1 MSIEDVRLLV
11 AERQRY
17 DDWLSALEARR
28 PETPGHV
35 FERVQADYV
44 GRRSDVLNRL
54 DEHVGTLATMR
65 DELTARVESLDG
77 RLAAHEDERAE
88 AILRTAVGEYDTARW
103 DEVRQGV
110 EGSIQT
116 LDRERATLMSE
127 LQEIRTLLSSARTG
141 PAMSAAVAPTPVF
154 VSAALPLLDVDF
166 DDDLDDFVAPAVPT
180 PADLRTPVAAVPA
193 FDEDPGDFEDAL
205 SMFSPSSDPG
215 LVELP
220 PIDNYRR
227 EREEAPPHRAAS
239 PAAATPASSFTAP
252 VDRASPARKEP
263 FDEMAFLRS
272 VIDPATSG
280 GNART
285 ATSGNQPK
293 SLRCTECGTMNFPTE
308 WYCERCGGELAAF

>member
-28 PETPGHV
+28 SETPGHV
-35 FERVQADYV
+35 FERVHADYV

-54 DEHVGTLATMR
+54 DEHVGALTTMR

-88 AILRTAVGEYDTARW
+88 AVLRTAVGEYDPARW

-116 LDRERATLMSE
+116 LDRERATLVSE
-127 LQEIRTLLSSARTG
+127 LQELHTILSSARTS

-166 DDDLDDFVAPAVPT
+166 DDDLDDFVAPSVPT
-180 PADLRTPVAAVPA
+180 PAELLTPVAAVPA
-193 FDEDPGDFEDAL
+193 FDDDPREFEDAL

-215 LVELP
+215 LVELAP
-220 PIDNYRR
+220 VESYRR
-227 EREEAPPHRAAS
+227 EREETPSHRTALTS
-239 PAAATPASSFTAP
+239 DATPAALFAAP
-252 VDRASPARKEP
+252 VDRASPTRKEP

-272 VIDPATSG
+272 VIDPATTG

-285 ATSGNQPK
+285 ATSGAQPK

>member
-1 MSIEDVRLLV
+1 MSIDDVRLLV

-17 DDWLSALEARR
+17 DDWMSALEARR
-28 PETPGHV
+28 AETPGHV
-35 FERVQADYV
+35 FDRVLADYV

-77 RLAAHEDERAE
+77 KLAAHEDERAE
-88 AILRTAVGEYDTARW
+88 AILRTAVGEYDAARW

-127 LQEIRTLLSSARTG
+127 LQELRTLLSSARTG

-166 DDDLDDFVAPAVPT
+166 DDDLDDFVAPTVPT
-180 PADLRTPVAAVPA
+180 PAELRTPAASVPA
-193 FDEDPGDFEDAL
+193 FDDDPGEFEDAL

-215 LVELP
+215 LVELV
-220 PIDNYRR
+220 PIDSYRR
-227 EREEAPPHRAAS
+227 EREDTPPHRGAQTTAA
-239 PAAATPASSFTAP
+239 SFTAP

-272 VIDPATSG
+272 VIDPATTG